1 MANSAFTLEYFS
13 SNLKFE
19 VANLV
24 LKLVVESELEREFN
38 IIFFIKTH

>member
-1 MANSAFTLEYFS
+1 MANCLFTLEYFS

-24 LKLVVESELEREFN
+24 LKLVVESELEREFGL
-38 IIFFIKTH
+38 IF